1 MRVPRRALRGL
12 DALAS
17 TGCSPC
23 YSLLTGRIAQSRLQ
37 IDRLNRQSVIDLSE
51 IARVRGEEGTG
62 RLISLIDPTP
72 GESPKPKNRAQ
83 EASFSPAV
91 MPRVRMSSET
101 VGIDGIIW
109 PGAALDRVDQSP
121 VVVAGLTRTRGSR
134 PRMRPA
140 KRQAAIDVESGEL
153 DGCGSTDRCF
163 SQPRPACRGFEPW
176 RAATRPSDRKTAPG

>member
-91 MPRVRMSSET
+91 MPRVRMPSET
-101 VGIDGIIW
+101 VGIKGIIW
-109 PGAALDRVDQSP
+109 PGAALDRVYQSP
-121 VVVAGLTRTRGSR
+121 VVIAGFTRTRGSR

-140 KRQAAIDVESGEL
+140 GVRPPSMLNSGCWTVADL
-153 DGCGSTDRCF
+153 TDRCF